1 MLKKVKIKILTERTQ
16 AAVGLFENKIT
27 PLDVTAAPERSEM
40 SVEGRYHDDGIRVAI
55 SYDESELSG
64 MEGSRATISYQKSE
78 PGLISMLR
86 TGSVKTALTFEQGRR
101 HECVYQT
108 PFAPFEVC
116 VQTNTVKNALETMGT
131 LDLDYIVE
139 LKGAE
144 GEHTKMRI
152 ILSPVYDK
160 PRGM

>member
-1 MLKKVKIKILTERTQ
+1 M
-16 AAVGLFENKIT
+16 
-27 PLDVTAAPERSEM
+27 
-40 SVEGRYHDDGIRVAI
+40 AI
-55 SYDESELSG
+55 SYDETAVSG

-116 VQTNTVKNALETMGT
+116 VQTNSVKNALETMGT

-152 ILSPVYDK
+152 ILSPVCDK